1 MDRLPPA
8 APIPAATAAVAPA
21 PAGGAPLLQLEGVQR
36 CFGAL
41 RAVDGVDLE
50 IHAGEFFT
58 LLGPSGCGKTTL
70 LRLIAGFER
79 PDAGRILLDGVDLA
93 GTAPERRPVHTV
105 FQSYALFPH
114 MTVTENLAFPLRMA
128 GVRPEE
134 RRERVAA
141 LLGQVRLR
149 EFADRYPSQLSGG
162 QRQRV
167 AVARALAGR
176 PRLLLLDEP
185 LAALDLKLREQM
197 QRELIGLQTEVGIT
211 FVYVTHDQGEAL
223 ALSDRVA
230 VMNGGRIEQVG
241 DPADVYEF
249 PRSRFVADF
258 IGTCNLLDGTIS
270 DHDRGLLRLQVP
282 TAGTVAVAWQ
292 GASTP
297 GPATLA
303 VRPEKVR
310 IDAAIAADP
319 DENRLEGIV
328 REQLYLGDVTVYRVL
343 VADAL
348 TIEAML
354 PNTAARGGRFF
365 EVGERVQVAWRH
377 DAGRFLAS

>member
-1 MDRLPPA
+1 LDRLPPA
-8 APIPAATAAVAPA
+8 APIPAANGAVAPA
-21 PAGGAPLLQLEGVQR
+21 PAGGAPLLRLEGVQR

-79 PDAGRILLDGVDLA
+79 PDAGRILLGGVDLA

-114 MTVTENLAFPLRMA
+114 MTVAENLAFPLRMA

-141 LLGQVRLR
+141 LLSQVRLR

-197 QRELIGLQTEVGIT
+197 QRELISLQTEVGIT

-282 TAGTVAVAWQ
+282 AAGTVAVAWQ

-310 IDAAIAADP
+310 IDAAIAPDP

-365 EVGERVQVAWRH
+365 EVGDRVQVAWRH

>member
-1 MDRLPPA
+1 LDRLPPA

-365 EVGERVQVAWRH
+365 EVGDRVQVAWRH

>member
-1 MDRLPPA
+1 LDRLPPA